1 MDESESDDGYSDVSG
16 KYLYLA
22 DGGRIRLT
30 RPRFRKALQQ
40 TGIILEEL
48 FEVPQDKFFR
58 GDWELAER
66 EWEAYDGKRHG
77 PSVMDAAAV
86 AAAAVAVAA
95 AAVAAAAASIALFWL
110 PCVLMQPDWA
120 PSVVGVAVH
129 RPAAEQNRTGGRG
142 AAGHCPRWQRW
153 RRAAVV
159 EAPGQLGA
167 ARNIEGTHLEGCCVA

>member
-30 RPRFRKALQQ
+30 SPRFRKALQQ

-77 PSVMDAAAV
+77 PFGDGCRGCGGSGGGCRSGGCRGGGGIDCAVLAAMCADAA
-86 AAAAVAVAA
+86 
-95 AAVAAAAASIALFWL
+95 
-110 PCVLMQPDWA
+110 
-120 PSVVGVAVH
+120 G
-129 RPAAEQNRTGGRG
+129 
-142 AAGHCPRWQRW
+142 
-153 RRAAVV
+153 
-159 EAPGQLGA
+159 LGA
-167 ARNIEGTHLEGCCVA
+167 VGGWCCRAQTCG